1 MEIEML
7 MQSYKHQ
14 LVKAGVEFHR
24 AEQAAKI
31 LTWEDLQLV
40 SEIWPEWAASCVDDL
55 AENANTF
62 SFART
67 SVAD

>member
-1 MEIEML
+1 MKTEVL

-14 LVKAGVEFHR
+14 LVKAGVDFHR

-31 LTWEDLQLV
+31 LTWEDLQLIG
-40 SEIWPEWAASCVDDL
+40 EIWPEWAATCADYL

-62 SFART
+62 SFALT